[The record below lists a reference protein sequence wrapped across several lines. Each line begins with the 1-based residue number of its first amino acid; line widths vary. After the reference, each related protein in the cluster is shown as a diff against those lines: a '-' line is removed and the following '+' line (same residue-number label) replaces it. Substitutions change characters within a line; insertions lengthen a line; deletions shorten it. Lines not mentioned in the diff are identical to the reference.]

1 MQRQFENKL
10 LELSGH
16 CRDGSATEAPA
27 LLLAVSGGVDSMCMA
42 QLSLALS
49 DSLRLA
55 VAHCNFHL
63 RSDESDGDEAL
74 VRRWA
79 SDHGIAFHVNHFDTE
94 AYARERGV
102 SIEMAARELRY
113 TWFAGLCADHGY
125 DAVCVAHNADDNAET
140 LMLNL
145 LRGSGMS
152 GLSGMSEISSL
163 PYSDG
168 RYLLLRPLLTFTRKQ
183 IEGYAFAE
191 RLEYRTDSTNAL
203 SDYKRNRIRNE
214 VFPIFRKMNPSV
226 VRTLNRDM
234 AYFSE
239 AGGIVEDYCRAL
251 VPSIV
256 TEYASGPL
264 LRIDLDALMADV
276 HWRYLLY
283 HILKPYGFNQ
293 LTLGSIEALLLSDR
307 TVSGKRF
314 HAPGYVL
321 VAGRDELL
329 LLPSEESE
337 DEVFMTVRT
346 VGNYF
351 FRGRTYSVEQ
361 IPYDREMPLRQPEGV
376 LILDADRLSFPFVMR
391 AWKEGDWL
399 VPFGMKGKKKV
410 SDLFTDL
417 KYDALQKE
425 SAVMIVDV
433 AAEGMAESRHV
444 AAVAGVRID
453 DRYKVTSVTSRI
465 IRITV
470 LTEC

>member
-1 MQRQFENKL
+1 MQKQFENKL
-10 LELSGH
+10 LELSSH
-16 CRDGSATEAPA
+16 CRSAAEAPA

-55 VAHCNFHL
+55 LAHCNFHL
-63 RSDESDGDEAL
+63 RADESDGDEEL

-79 SDHGIAFHVNHFDTE
+79 SDHGITFHVNHFDTKAFASE
-94 AYARERGV
+94 KGV
-102 SIEMAARELRY
+102 SIEMSARELRY
-113 TWFAGLCADHGY
+113 TWFAELCVKHGY

-152 GLSGMSEISSL
+152 GLSGMSEISPL

-168 RYLLLRPLLTFTRKQ
+168 SLHLLRPLLTFTRKQ

-191 RLEYRTDSTNAL
+191 GLSYRTDSTNAM

-214 VFPIFRKMNPSV
+214 VFPVFRKMNPSV

-239 AGGIVEDYCRAL
+239 AGDIVEDYCSSV
-251 VPSIV
+251 VPSMV
-256 TEYASGPL
+256 SGSADSCM
-264 LRIDLDALMADV
+264 RIDLDALMSDV

-283 HILKPYGFNQ
+283 YILKPYGFNQ
-293 LTLGSIEALLLSDR
+293 LVLGSIEALLLSDR

-314 HAPGYVL
+314 HAPGHVL
-321 VAGRDELL
+321 VTGRGELL
-329 LLPSEESE
+329 LLPSEEMEE
-337 DEVFMTVRT
+337 DVFMTVRAA
-346 VGNYF
+346 GNYF
-351 FRGRTYSVEQ
+351 FKGRTYSVE
-361 IPYDREMPLRQPEGV
+361 ILPYSEGMPLRQPAGMV
-376 LILDADRLSFPFVMR
+376 ILDADLLAFPFVMR

-417 KYDALQKE
+417 KYDARQKE

-433 AAEGMAESRHV
+433 AADGMAEPRRV

-453 DRYKVTSVTSRI
+453 DRYKVTPATSRI
-465 IRITV
+465 IRISV